1 MNIDIEKLN
10 DLVKDSDKI
19 FLKAGGEEVLI
30 EILEI
35 QKQVDEAVRKAEL
48 ILEEKALELNP
59 NFSSIQSD
67 RIKVFY
73 RNYGEKYRIDD
84 NYLDTLSANFYKV
97 TKRYT
102 VDAKEV
108 EKWTSENKGLP
119 LGIKEVERKKSLS
132 FSLKNHEPEE

>member
-119 LGIKEVERKKSLS
+119 LGIKEVGRKKSLS